1 MSDMLNDE
9 FYTTFKKYKDYN
21 KYYMKRVAAIDLGS
35 NAIRLTIA
43 EVTTPG
49 HYKILEKFR
58 FPVRVGS
65 DVFLSGEV
73 SESKVHD
80 LLEVFK
86 KFNSYLES
94 YHVQEVRAVA
104 TSGLRD
110 AANTTNIV
118 KLIEETTKIK
128 VQIITGLE
136 EANLIYEIV
145 AHELP
150 IMTGKTLLIDI
161 GGGST
166 ELSFINEGHLEK
178 VQSYNVGTVRL
189 LKNYKN
195 DMPELI
201 EAVKTQV
208 TGQKMKIVGTGG
220 NLRRVGKLRKKI
232 FGRGDPSL
240 IHKSEVFEMYNII
253 KNFSALQ
260 LMKKY
265 DLKHDRA
272 EVIVP
277 ALQILTAILTDIN
290 VDIINLPKVGLSD
303 SLILNMASANSFSL
317 NL

>member
-1 MSDMLNDE
+1 MLNLE
-9 FYTTFKKYKDYN
+9 FNTTLKKFKDYN

-73 SESKVHD
+73 SESKIHD

-110 AANTTNIV
+110 ATNTSKIV
-118 KLIEETTKIK
+118 KLIEETSKIK
-128 VQIITGLE
+128 LQVITGIE

-145 AHELP
+145 AHEIP
-150 IMTGKTLLIDI
+150 IMTGKSLLIDI

-178 VQSYNVGTVRL
+178 VQSYNIGTVRL

-208 TGQKMKIVGTGG
+208 TDQKMKIVGTGG

-232 FGRGDPSL
+232 FGRGDVSL

-253 KNFSALQ
+253 KNYSALQ

-277 ALQILTAILTDIN
+277 ALQILTTILADIN

-303 SLILNMASANSFSL
+303 SLILNMASASSFSL
-317 NL
+317 TQ